1 MKNVKKLLGV
11 FVLTMV
17 AILCVPNSVKA
28 AEMSDEFKSYLN
40 EDGKYEFNSSVP
52 ANDDHFALLVD
63 LNTYDDE
70 MNWNRLSFSNVSED
84 YSEFDLTINSEE
96 DDEETHR
103 VKVQYNYDKNVETK
117 IKNIVNSAINNKNK
131 YEVKDLELVNYQY
144 NRMMNGYKAELTM
157 FSGELKNALNYEN
170 IEFKLSGRAG
180 SSAPLR
186 RESIGFFYITYA
198 DTIYHVVNPFGTYAD
213 HVIYVPTETENTKEA
228 LVEAVQKRID
238 NYLGETDVEVSY
250 LSTAWEYWVRYHY
263 EDTRQ
268 DWLEYEGPN
277 FTIEQFEQMGN
288 IYMPAYES
296 FEEGFEDIFE
306 VSGIS
311 KDDIMAYIDV
321 PIDENMG
328 DGFDVIIKRDS
339 SKMVNPISKTS
350 DVVTEIEISTN
361 STLPLDTT
369 IQAKALTSGTEYE
382 RILKI
387 LNLTDNLTFDLKLYS
402 ESADKYITKL
412 EDGTFEVKIP
422 VPENFEGKNLVVY
435 YVNENGEKEPYTVDT
450 TTETGYAI
458 FTTNHFSIY
467 TLGYTE
473 NAPTKVKVT
482 FDANS
487 GTFNSANKNTI
498 EIEDII
504 NFNYNEF
511 EKPTRDGYSFVGFY
525 TEKNGGKSFDEV
537 MNSEAGIEEDT
548 IFYARWE
555 KNSSGGGVPEPEE
568 ENPKTFDG
576 IGTSIFMGI
585 ISLIG
590 LSGATIYL
598 IKKNKVRAN

>member
-28 AEMSDEFKSYLN
+28 AEMSAEFKSYLN

-170 IEFKLSGRAG
+170 IEFKLSGRGG

-213 HVIYVPTETENTKEA
+213 HIIYVPTETENTKEA
-228 LVEAVQKRID
+228 LVETVQKRID
-238 NYLGETDVEVSY
+238 DYLGETDVEVSY
-250 LSTAWEYWVRYHY
+250 LSTAWEYWVKYHY
-263 EDTRQ
+263 EDTREE
-268 DWLEYEGPN
+268 WLANEGRN
-277 FTIEQFEQMGN
+277 LTIEEFEQMGN
-288 IYMPAYES
+288 IYMPAYPS

-306 VSGIS
+306 LSGIS
-311 KDDIMAYIDV
+311 ENDIMAYIDV

-369 IQAKALTSGTEYE
+369 IQAKELTSGAEYE
-382 RILKI
+382 RILEI
-387 LNLTDNLTFDLKLYS
+387 LNLTDNVTFDLKLYS
-402 ESADKYITKL
+402 DSTNKYITKL
-412 EDGTFEVKIP
+412 DNGSFKVKIP
-422 VPENFEGKNLVVY
+422 IPENFEGKDLVVY
-435 YVNENGEKEPYTVDT
+435 YVKDNGEKEPYTVDT
-450 TTETGYAI
+450 TLEPGYAI

-473 NAPTKVKVT
+473 TVPTKVKVN
-482 FDANS
+482 FDANG
-487 GTFNSANKNTI
+487 GTFENNIKTI
-498 EIEDII
+498 ETEDII
-504 NFNYNEF
+504 NFDYEGF
-511 EKPTRDGYSFVGFY
+511 KKPTRDGYKFIGFY
-525 TEKNGGKSFDEV
+525 TKDGKSYLEV

-548 IFYARWE
+548 TFYAKWE
-555 KNSSGGGVPEPEE
+555 EVSAGGGQPGIPEE

-576 IGTSIFMGI
+576 IGNSIFIGTM
-585 ISLIG
+585 SLIG
-590 LSGATIYL
+590 LVGATIYL
-598 IKKNKVRAN
+598 KKRNKVRA